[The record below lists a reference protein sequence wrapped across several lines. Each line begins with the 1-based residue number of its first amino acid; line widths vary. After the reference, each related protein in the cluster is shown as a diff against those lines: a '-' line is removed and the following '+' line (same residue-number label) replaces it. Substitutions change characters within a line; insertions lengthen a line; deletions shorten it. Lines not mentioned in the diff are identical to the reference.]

1 MKTLCRFCT
10 MFLAVQFAGA
20 GWAAGPQGQGEAIVN
35 RGEIPFKLYGG
46 YLIVMEGRIG
56 DHGKLKFALDTG
68 VTHSVIDHKLAD
80 QFWGP
85 RRRSGKVLS
94 FDKIINA
101 EWVEVPEIE
110 VGPVHVTNF
119 SMMIGDLR
127 YSRSFATH
135 VDAVIGLDLL
145 RLSSF
150 SIDYDAHR
158 VRFGPMNADS
168 GVPMEVDG
176 VCITVQLIV
185 GDSKLR
191 LLVDTGAEA
200 LVLYED
206 HVAGRLPQLQMGR
219 ETPGITMG
227 GWVLSKR
234 GFIPKAR
241 LGATD
246 VDGTVYLV
254 KAPAGGLFPGI
265 DGYLGAAAL
274 RARRIDFN
282 FETKTLGWK
291 K

>member
-1 MKTLCRFCT
+1 
-10 MFLAVQFAGA
+10 
-20 GWAAGPQGQGEAIVN
+20 
-35 RGEIPFKLYGG
+35 LYGG
-46 YLIVMEGRIG
+46 YLIVMEGRMG
-56 DHGKLKFALDTG
+56 GQGQLRFALDTG
-68 VTHSVIDHKLAD
+68 VTHSVIDKKLAD
-80 QFWGP
+80 QISGP

-101 EWVEVPEIE
+101 EWVEVPELE
-110 VGPVHVTNF
+110 FGPVHVSNF
-119 SMMIGDLR
+119 LMMIGDLR

-145 RLSSF
+145 RLNSF

-158 VRFGPMNADS
+158 VTFGLMNTDS

-176 VCITVQLIV
+176 VCITVQLMM
-185 GDSKLR
+185 GDSKVR
-191 LLVDTGAEA
+191 LLVDTGAQA

-206 HVAGRLPQLQMGR
+206 RVADRLPQLKMGR
-219 ETPGITMG
+219 ETAGISMG

-254 KAPAGGLFPGI
+254 KAPPGRLFPGI
-265 DGYLGAAAL
+265 DGYLGTAAL

-282 FETKTLGWK
+282 FETNTLGWK